1 MAHILLYLALS
12 FAAGVAATV
21 LGFFGLTMVAGG
33 APVRPQNGSPH
44 SKGATRRLAA
54 NRTFWPWSR
63 AS

>member
-33 APVRPQNGSPH
+33 APVRPQNGRGN
-44 SKGATRRLAA
+44 KLASQQRS
-54 NRTFWPWSR
+54 NP
-63 AS
+63 